1 MRVFCI
7 GPRDDVQRLDMDVE
21 LQVSM
26 LRRLGLGVAYAGDWP
41 PIAVRRLRKPR
52 KHLPENLCDFT
63 AVAAAVDAPVLS
75 SRAKQVVEPL
85 LGDRAQWLPLAFDEQ
100 EYWLLNL
107 LNIVDALDE
116 ERSVI
121 TRLPTN
127 PNAITIDA
135 YALRPEAVAQE
146 WMFKIRKAP
155 YDVLVTERFRSLV
168 EDNGLT
174 GLYFQ
179 PVWDSG
185 HAPFLAAPNREYI
198 RTRPEIYGPEGF
210 VTNYAE
216 FWPAEWHEAAKR
228 GRVAKA
234 QDQRTL

>member
-1 MRVFCI
+1 MRVFSI
-7 GPRDDVQRLDMDVE
+7 GPRDNVQRLDMAVE
-21 LQVSM
+21 LQVSVVGS
-26 LRRLGLGVAYAGDWP
+26 LGLGSAYIP
-41 PIAVRRLRKPR
+41 TLQPISVRRLKKPR
-52 KHLPENLCDFT
+52 KHQPEPLCDFT
-63 AVAAAVDAPVLS
+63 AVTAMVHAPVLS
-75 SRAKQVVEPL
+75 ARAKQLIEPVL
-85 LGDRAQWLPLAFDEQ
+85 SDRAQWLPLAFEEK

-107 LNIVDALDE
+107 LNLVDALDH
-116 ERSVI
+116 ERSRVS
-121 TRLPTN
+121 RLPDGKVMC
-127 PNAITIDA
+127 IDA
-135 YALRPEAVAQE
+135 YAFKPEMLEQQ
-146 WMFKIRKAP
+146 WMFKVPTAP
-155 YDVLVTERFRSLV
+155 FDVLVTERFRSLV
-168 EDNGLT
+168 EEQGLT

-179 PVWDSG
+179 PVWDSE